1 MESDFVT
8 LSNGLTIDCSG
19 PLLKRYEILIS
30 IITVRPTIMWFNVL
44 VVHILFHNV
53 LQQSSKM
60 SFMEM
65 ELFRL

>member
-30 IITVRPTIMWFNVL
+30 IITVHPTIMWFNVL
-44 VVHILFHNV
+44 VVHIMFHNV
-53 LQQSSKM
+53 LQ
-60 SFMEM
+60 
-65 ELFRL
+65 